1 MSVHFYEVFRRL
13 KVREGKMVGVTGWG
27 KEDGEFVLS
36 GDRVSVWEDG
46 KVLGMDGGDSTMS
59 VLNNT
64 QCTLKNG

>member
-1 MSVHFYEVFRRL
+1 
-13 KVREGKMVGVTGWG
+13 MVGVTGWG